1 MATTGESPIIKFR
14 CSPYIAGVLG
24 AAADFEAVTQSDFVR
39 RALVRE
45 LRESGY
51 LERSVFAVTRGE
63 MLAAE
68 VEAADDAADYP
79 GAAATVEVFPS
90 EGGTNRHPIS
100 QGPAYRSEGGVFT
113 FALDTTDWDAGA
125 YSVYLCLADP
135 NGGCL
140 RALVARAVVTE
151 PGAA

>member
-51 LERSVFAVTRGE
+51 LERSVFAVTRGD
-63 MLAAE
+63 MLAME

-79 GAAATVEVFPS
+79 GAVVTVEVFPS
-90 EGGTNRHPIS
+90 DGNTNRHPIS
-100 QGPAYRSEGGVFT
+100 QGAAYRSDGDAFA
-113 FALDTTDWDAGA
+113 FALDTADWAPGA
-125 YSVYLCLADP
+125 YAVYLRFAP
-135 NGGCL
+135 ANGGGL
-140 RALVARAVVTE
+140 RTLVARAVVTG
-151 PGAA
+151 PGGA